1 MKKATTVIRS
11 EGRGEACYQIRG
23 EWKLQLGMMISLPHI
38 TTYYMPSGGA
48 MVTRGTFLVSE
59 SESGPAHELI
69 QEQRRLSP
77 QGRFELLA
85 AGWNKTVF

>member
-1 MKKATTVIRS
+1 
-11 EGRGEACYQIRG
+11 
-23 EWKLQLGMMISLPHI
+23 
-38 TTYYMPSGGA
+38 

-77 QGRFELLA
+77 QGRFELLG
-85 AGWNKTVF
+85 AGWNKTVFWLYPTHPAL